1 MSSPISGR
9 RHFLKQVSLT
19 AASASVLSAKSF
31 ALTGTMPGGAI
42 PDDLVFTSAK
52 RLAAMIRTKKVSST
66 EVVKAYLARIDAVN
80 PKTHAV
86 VQLCRERALAEAAN
100 CDKLLARGELK
111 GLLHG
116 VPCTIKD
123 SFDTAGVIST
133 LGSLGR
139 KDFVP
144 TEDATVV
151 ARVRKAGAILLGK
164 TNTPEFTLSRFTEN
178 YVYGR
183 TYNPYKLTHSPGGSS
198 GGSGAN
204 VASGGAAFDIGSDSG
219 GSVRWPSH
227 FNGIAGLKPS
237 AGRVPRTG
245 QVPSFAGMFDSMQ
258 QIGPMARW
266 VEDLIYLLPI
276 IAGPDNIDPSIHPMP
291 LGSTTDVEIA
301 SLRIAY
307 YTDNGSNVKPTAET
321 IAAVELAA
329 KHFASLGA
337 KVTQDAPTSLL
348 HEISQIRG
356 AIQRGDGGA
365 WIDRMAKNAATT
377 KTHPLLRRGGNAV
390 TTAQFTDL
398 LEQLDNC
405 RSKLLGWFT
414 SKYDLI
420 VCPVH
425 PTPAEL
431 YPPEGEYVAPA
442 TPTPGAPV
450 NPGYTGIYNTLGWP
464 SAVVRAG
471 TSPDGLPIGIQM
483 IARPWNDHVSLAV
496 AAALE
501 AKTGGWQKPPI

>member
-1 MSSPISGR
+1 MTQPSGSGR
-9 RHFLKQVSLT
+9 RTFLKQLGIT
-19 AASASVLSAKSF
+19 AASASLLSQQSLAV
-31 ALTGTMPGGAI
+31 TGVIPGGAI

-86 VQLCRERALAEAAN
+86 VQICRERALAEAAE
-100 CDKLLARGELK
+100 CDKLMARGIVK

-123 SFDTAGVIST
+123 SFDTEGVIST

-139 KDFVP
+139 KNFVP
-144 TEDATVV
+144 DQDATVV
-151 ARVRKAGAILLGK
+151 ARVRGAGAILLGK
-164 TNTPEFTLSRFTEN
+164 TNTPEFTLSRWTEN

-198 GGSGAN
+198 GGAGAN

-227 FNGIAGLKPS
+227 FNGIAGLKPTQ
-237 AGRVPRTG
+237 GRVPRTG

-276 IAGPDNIDPSIHPMP
+276 IAGPDNIDPSIHPVA
-291 LGSTTDVEIA
+291 LGSTADVDIS

-307 YTDNGSNVKPTAET
+307 YTDNGSNVTATPET
-321 IAAVELAA
+321 VAAVERAA
-329 KHFASLGA
+329 KYLESLGA
-337 KVTQDAPTSLL
+337 KVTQDAPNDLL
-348 HEISQIRG
+348 RQIAEIRG
-356 AIQRGDGGA
+356 GIQRGDGGA
-365 WIDRMAKNAATT
+365 WIDRMAARAGTT
-377 KTHPLLRRGGNAV
+377 KTHPLLRRGGDAI
-390 TTAQFTDL
+390 TTPQFTDL
-398 LEQLDNC
+398 LEQLDNT

-425 PTPAEL
+425 PTPAEPYL
-431 YPPEGEYVAPA
+431 PEGQYPANAAPGG
-442 TPTPGAPV
+442 PT

-483 IARPWNDHVSLAV
+483 IARPWNDHVSLA
-496 AAALE
+496 AALQLE
-501 AKTGGWQKPPI
+501 SKTGGWQRPPL